1 MTCKR
6 LETPNIGDL
15 DSKKLFHL
23 QFIAFF
29 FNHICLLPHFL
40 SPSLIISL
48 VASKQNILLRTNR
61 YYAFH
66 VHFLTGANPE
76 PICLE
81 VFGKFAQVCA
91 KFSDLAPTADGLRG
105 CLELTP
111 KLLGESQLE
120 FPIGCFKST
129 TGGMEMEDPPEE

>member
-1 MTCKR
+1 MS
-6 LETPNIGDL
+6 I
-15 DSKKLFHL
+15 
-23 QFIAFF
+23 FF
-29 FNHICLLPHFL
+29 FLIYFL
-40 SPSLIISL
+40 CPISDFFLIL
-48 VASKQNILLRTNR
+48 GNE

-66 VHFLTGANPE
+66 INFLTGANPE

-129 TGGMEMEDPPEE
+129 TGGMEMEDPPEEYVFSEVSKTYVS